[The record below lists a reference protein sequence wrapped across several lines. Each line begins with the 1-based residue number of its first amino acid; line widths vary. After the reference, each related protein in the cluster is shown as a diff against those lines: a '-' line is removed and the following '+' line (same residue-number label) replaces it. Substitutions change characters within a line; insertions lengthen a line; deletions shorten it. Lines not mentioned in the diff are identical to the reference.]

1 MEKRVVAVF
10 AGILLALF
18 LCELNLYSTASGE
31 ELREAAQA
39 QSQWTLDITETRG
52 TIYDCRLQPLT
63 GGKTRY
69 VAAVVP
75 GMESL
80 AALNGIFS
88 AGEMHDIRQLFEAGR
103 PFLLEVP
110 EKVEAEGID
119 VFQVS
124 ERYRE
129 EPLAVHVLG
138 YLDSEGNGM
147 AGAERAYDAILK
159 AGQGEVSV
167 TYQVDALQRQMEGE
181 GKSITNTAYKGTSG
195 VVLTLDEKIQQL
207 AEEAGSKYL
216 KKGAVVIGEIP
227 SCALRAVVS
236 VPGYSPSDPS
246 SSMEE
251 EDSPF
256 LNRAFSA
263 YTVGSV
269 FKLVSAAAA
278 LEYGIPSD
286 TQYTC
291 TGAIRVSSSYFHCF
305 NGQSHG
311 TETMKEAI
319 ANSCNTYFVNLME
332 GVPQTY
338 FLNTARSLGFGK
350 ELELMPGC
358 VSAAGVL
365 PSIETLNLPKGLANV
380 SFGQGELTATP
391 IQITAMVN
399 AIASG
404 GVYAE
409 PRLYEGIV
417 DDSLEYLERSAVT
430 EKTRVMSEETALFL
444 QSCMLASAKEGTSK
458 LGNPEDAGGAGA
470 KTATAQTGRYKENG
484 EEILQCWYV
493 GFWPAENPRYV
504 ITVFEE
510 DGEGGGATC
519 GPVFKEIAEGLH
531 ALAD

>member
-181 GKSITNTAYKGTSG
+181 GKSIANTAYKGTSG

-207 AEEAGSKYL
+207 AEKAGSKYL

-227 SCALRAVVS
+227 SCALRAIVS

-246 SSMEE
+246 ASMED

-278 LEYGIPSD
+278 LEYGIP
-286 TQYTC
+286 Q
-291 TGAIRVSSSYFHCF
+291 R
-305 NGQSHG
+305 
-311 TETMKEAI
+311 
-319 ANSCNTYFVNLME
+319 
-332 GVPQTY
+332 
-338 FLNTARSLGFGK
+338 
-350 ELELMPGC
+350 
-358 VSAAGVL
+358 
-365 PSIETLNLPKGLANV
+365 PSIHA
-380 SFGQGELTATP
+380 QGP
-391 IQITAMVN
+391 SGFPPVIF
-399 AIASG
+399 IAS
-404 GVYAE
+404 
-409 PRLYEGIV
+409 
-417 DDSLEYLERSAVT
+417 
-430 EKTRVMSEETALFL
+430 
-444 QSCMLASAKEGTSK
+444 
-458 LGNPEDAGGAGA
+458 
-470 KTATAQTGRYKENG
+470 TGR
-484 EEILQCWYV
+484 
-493 GFWPAENPRYV
+493 
-504 ITVFEE
+504 
-510 DGEGGGATC
+510 ATERK
-519 GPVFKEIAEGLH
+519 P
-531 ALAD
+531 